1 MGLVTRTRST
11 SSNRE
16 VAVTLSAKGNTL
28 VARLI
33 PLAREF
39 EGDAIMGLS
48 PEELTVLKRCLRRM
62 YRYEKQAGC
71 GGNRDVQ
78 RQVDLVRKG
87 CLFLTTQSDIGFLSA
102 AASKWTAGIRD
113 ALRS

>member
-1 MGLVTRTRST
+1 MIHLGSNDLLANMGKPGKFDDPV
-11 SSNRE
+11 
-16 VAVTLSAKGNTL
+16 L
-28 VARLI
+28 VAAQERLI
-33 PLAREF
+33 AAARKHGKF
-39 EGDAIMGLS
+39 
-48 PEELTVLKRCLRRM
+48 
-62 YRYEKQAGC
+62 AGC

-102 AASKWTAGIRD
+102 AAAKWTAGIRD